1 MKKVHFY
8 LSAVSWL
15 PGNSGAKVMNECSV
29 LGMML
34 STGKKMKEGPALRH
48 KTRPPLLPKTDLQVV
63 SDFLPASRAE
73 GSLPV
78 EVLLIV

>member
-1 MKKVHFY
+1 MRKVHFH

-29 LGMML
+29 LGTML
-34 STGKKMKEGPALRH
+34 SIGERMKEGPALRH
-48 KTRPPLLPKTDLQVV
+48 KTRPPLLPETDLQFV

-73 GSLPV
+73 GSLPA
-78 EVLLIV
+78 EVLLRT